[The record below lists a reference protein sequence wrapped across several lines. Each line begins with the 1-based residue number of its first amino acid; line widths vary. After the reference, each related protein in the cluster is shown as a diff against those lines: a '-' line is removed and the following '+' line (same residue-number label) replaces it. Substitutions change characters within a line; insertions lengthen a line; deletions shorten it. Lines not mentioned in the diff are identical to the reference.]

1 MVVSHD
7 FTWSDED
14 MANMIRCFDSNGDG
28 KVLLSFKSFVFFG
41 LKKYLIRFNIEQ
53 IMGDW
58 CY

>member
-41 LKKYLIRFNIEQ
+41 LKKYLIRPQVFDKI
-53 IMGDW
+53 
-58 CY
+58 